1 MARISTLLPVLVF
14 GLVSGC
20 AAIDASPDPTAE
32 NTSAASIA
40 PAATSSC
47 VQITR
52 PRVEYWSEFPPE
64 PGEPAPREYY
74 KTCIT
79 QSDCSSICEGFDV
92 VPSVYSWHL
101 TIRCTRCT

>member
-1 MARISTLLPVLVF
+1 MPILLPVLVF
-14 GLVSGC
+14 GLAPGC
-20 AAIDASPDPTAE
+20 AALDSFPEATIED
-32 NTSAASIA
+32 TSAAISA
-40 PAATSSC
+40 PATTSNC

-52 PRVEYWSEFPPE
+52 PRVEYWSELPPE
-64 PGEPAPREYY
+64 PGEPAPREYD

-79 QSDCSSICEGFDV
+79 QPDCTSICDGFDV